1 MRLFYS
7 IVCTNL
13 VATQELEK
21 FRNAMKKKEF
31 RDLLVDY
38 AKEIQDPEN
47 KKVRLSLERCL
58 FVLWI
63 TLLMYVHIVSPCLFC
78 PPIVLVVATA
88 N

>member
-7 IVCTNL
+7 IVCINL

-47 KKVRLSLERCL
+47 KKVRLSLERSLCCGL
-58 FVLWI
+58 H
-63 TLLMYVHIVSPCLFC
+63 Y
-78 PPIVLVVATA
+78 
-88 N
+88 

>member
-1 MRLFYS
+1 M
-7 IVCTNL
+7 
-13 VATQELEK
+13 EK

-58 FVLWI
+58 FMLWI
-63 TLLMYVHIVSPCLFC
+63 TLLMYIL
-78 PPIVLVVATA
+78 LVVVSSPLLVSFAHLLCLWQPLPISS
-88 N
+88 